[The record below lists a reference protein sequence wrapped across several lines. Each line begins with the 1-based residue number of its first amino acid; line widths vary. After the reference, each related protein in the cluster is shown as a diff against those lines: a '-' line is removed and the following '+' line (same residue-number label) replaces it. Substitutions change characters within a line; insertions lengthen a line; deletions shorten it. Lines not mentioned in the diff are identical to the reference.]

1 MTKITE
7 DNWNKILYCPNCGST
22 DISLELWW
30 DQETGEIETPTEK
43 AWNSEGFCNI
53 CGAPVTLMTLPELW
67 DKWKDLLPSIT
78 RYTDTRIEL
87 AVESFLG
94 FSEGTSMC
102 DVMDWFAARCPH
114 SIYEDLEP
122 NRK

>member
-1 MTKITE
+1 MIKITE
-7 DNWNKILYCPNCGST
+7 DNWNKILYCPDCGST

-30 DQETGEIETPTEK
+30 DQKTGKIETPTEK

-67 DKWKDLLPSIT
+67 DKLKYQELSIT
-78 RYTDTRIEL
+78 GYADTRIEL

-94 FSEGTSMC
+94 FNKGTPVS
-102 DVMDWFAARCPH
+102 DVIDWFAARCPH
-114 SIYEDLEP
+114 SIEEDLGP